1 MVSYPTLLLDGISVL
16 YYNTINAM
24 VGTQKGGRNGS

>member
-16 YYNTINAM
+16 YYNIINAM